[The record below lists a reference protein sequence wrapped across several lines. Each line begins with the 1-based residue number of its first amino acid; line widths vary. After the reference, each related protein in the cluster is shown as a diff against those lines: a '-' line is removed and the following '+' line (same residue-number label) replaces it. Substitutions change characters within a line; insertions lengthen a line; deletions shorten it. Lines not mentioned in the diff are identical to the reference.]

1 MLLKQKEGW
10 AKREFE
16 LLKNELRVKYKD
28 GKGTKEYTVPLEEVG
43 RTRFFN
49 APSQSANYISAAFF
63 IGFAIVTTAGYL
75 LSDGPKED
83 LIWIIIG
90 NAIFLSIGA
99 ACIFLRGKE
108 EIHLTGSNTTI
119 SFFANSPSRSTVND
133 FIDVILA
140 RNKEVILEKYAKV
153 DPDLP
158 EETQMNQLYWLK
170 TREFITE
177 SEYERLKNEYRTK
190 KLFN

>member
-16 LLKNELRVKYKD
+16 LLKNDLRVKYKD
-28 GKGTKEYTVPLEEVG
+28 GKGTKEYTVPLEEIG
-43 RTRFFN
+43 RTKFFN
-49 APSQSANYISAAFF
+49 APSQSANFISAAFF
-63 IGFAIVTTAGYL
+63 IGFAIVTTTGYL

-83 LIWIIIG
+83 IIWIILA

-108 EIHLTGSNTTI
+108 EIHLTGGNTTI

-133 FIDVILA
+133 FIDKILS
-140 RNKEVILEKYAKV
+140 RNKEIILKKYAKV

-177 SEYERLKNEYRTK
+177 SEYEGLKNEYRTK
-190 KLFN
+190 KLL